1 MKNKCFER
9 LKMIIFAFIC
19 KFSRKQA
26 FKSVWVKSLSMGLFS
41 KMVLNLSFGHNRL
54 FWAFQSSTFWSF
66 VNFWVTQLKK
76 KKPSKLLKSKLCHCE
91 HLRKWFWNFE
101 VFGVAL
107 FVFFFVFANFL
118 VKMLKS
124 FFEKGRQSLQM
135 NECYEC
141 FKKCFFGFFTH
152 FWPKK
157 LNSFFWK

>member
-107 FVFFFVFANFL
+107 FVFFCFCKLFSEDVKIIFWERKAKLSNEWMLWVF
-118 VKMLKS
+118 
-124 FFEKGRQSLQM
+124 
-135 NECYEC
+135 
-141 FKKCFFGFFTH
+141 
-152 FWPKK
+152 
-157 LNSFFWK
+157 